1 MAVCVVAAAGHD
13 GSAATPNAVSG
24 ESWCFTPRAAR
35 ADISAILWW
44 DWSYLGASL
53 SIPVLCKA
61 PDMPMQN
68 REIRWMCH
76 IISTPNTTT
85 EAWIHSLFLL
95 YRQACKK
102 VYAISWAAPL
112 TKPKSAA
119 YCHSKILYNVHRY
132 YKNIYLIYIHS
143 SVYIM
148 ELKFILF
155 SRPIMTHGQ
164 SYVLNSSAGIMV
176 LYLRS
181 LNTLWTN

>member
-61 PDMPMQN
+61 PDMPMQKPRN
-68 REIRWMCH
+68 QVDV
-76 IISTPNTTT
+76 SYNF
-85 EAWIHSLFLL
+85 HSQYHNGSMNSLIVSVIPTGM
-95 YRQACKK
+95 QEGI
-102 VYAISWAAPL
+102 YAISWEAPL

-132 YKNIYLIYIHS
+132 NKNIYLIYIHS
-143 SVYIM
+143 SMYIM

-155 SRPIMTHGQ
+155 T
-164 SYVLNSSAGIMV
+164 AIMV
-176 LYLRS
+176 PFCLGLS
-181 LNTLWTN
+181 WLMGKVTF